1 MKEVEWNEKESEKKL
16 EETNEANGTSKE
28 PTKTERYSLLLYTL
42 LSAVGLV
49 WLVFPGVTG
58 IGVVLFGIL
67 QFILLFLLA
76 PKRKALWMFVPIFLI
91 LSNYLFSANLIWR
104 LTNPLVLL
112 CLFAAMY
119 LQMTGQFP
127 FWKPS
132 MEWLGNLVAYLF
144 VPLKYILLPFRWL
157 TQKDGAQKK
166 VLLRVLLGLA
176 LALPCV
182 CLLAAVLSSAD
193 AVFYRSMNEIFDR
206 FSEWLTFGN
215 MIRWFTGI
223 LGGCYLFCLLYA
235 ARISETFPSGGKER
249 RFRADL
255 LILNLF
261 LGAVLAVY
269 TLFVFIQFK
278 YLFTQAA
285 LPFGLTYSAYARKG
299 FFELLFLSGVNILL
313 ILLTV
318 RLGREKAGT
327 GKRITQWLSCYLC
340 AVTLVLLASSFYR
353 MWLYCNDAGL
363 TRLRFLVFGF
373 LIFESLALLCTF
385 VYIFRP
391 TFHMVSVYLAI
402 GLVYYTLLNV
412 VPMDYMIAKNQID
425 RYLSAKGNGIA
436 YTLTLS
442 DDAAPQVKRLLD
454 APAASSEVK
463 AEAEE
468 YFQQVQDRSQMMEK
482 RWQWFQFSTY
492 RAEQVR
498 RVLHEK

>member
-1 MKEVEWNEKESEKKL
+1 MKEVEWNEKTN
-16 EETNEANGTSKE
+16 ETNETNETIGKPAKKE
-28 PTKTERYSLLLYTL
+28 RRMLLLYTL

-58 IGVVLFGIL
+58 IGMVLFGIL
-67 QFILLFLLA
+67 QFVLLFLLA
-76 PKRKALWMFVPIFLI
+76 PKRKALWMFAPIFLI

-112 CLFAAMY
+112 CLFSAMY

-132 MEWLGNLVAYLF
+132 MEWLGNLVSYLF
-144 VPLKYILLPFRWL
+144 VPLRYILLPFRWL
-157 TQKDGAQKK
+157 AQKDAVQKK
-166 VLLRVLLGLA
+166 VLIRVLLGLA

-193 AVFYRSMNEIFDR
+193 AIFYRSMNEIFDQ
-206 FSEWLTFGN
+206 FSGWLTFGN
-215 MIRWFTGI
+215 VIRWLAGI
-223 LGGCYLFCLLYA
+223 LGGSYLFCLLYA
-235 ARISETFPSGGKER
+235 ARISEKLPSSGKQAN
-249 RFRADL
+249 FRADL

-278 YLFTQAA
+278 YLFAQAA

-313 ILLTV
+313 ILLAV
-318 RLGREKAGT
+318 RFGREKEGA
-327 GKRITQWLSCYLC
+327 GKRIMQSLCCYLC
-340 AVTLVLLASSFYR
+340 AVTLVLLASAFYR
-353 MWLYCNDAGL
+353 MWLYCDDDGL

-373 LIFESLALLCTF
+373 LIFESLGLLCTF
-385 VYIFRP
+385 GYIFRP
-391 TFHMVSVYLAI
+391 TFHMVSVYLVI
-402 GLVYYTLLNV
+402 GLTYYVLLNI
-412 VPMDYMIAKNQID
+412 VPMDYIIAKNQID
-425 RYLSAKGNGIA
+425 RYLFGNGQGIA

-442 DDAAPQVKRLLD
+442 DDAAPQIKRLLSS
-454 APAASSEVK
+454 PTASDEVK
-463 AEAEE
+463 AKAEE
-468 YFQQVQDRSQMMEK
+468 YFQQVQDRSQVLEK
-482 RWQWFQFSTY
+482 HWQWFQVSTY
-492 RAEQVR
+492 RAEQIR